1 MAQAPR
7 KPAKARASGKASKGS
22 PSKSRGSA
30 KAPAQS
36 KSRAP
41 TKQRAAPKR
50 MPSSKSE
57 SRVSSATDQNWSGMI
72 QALVTS
78 TMGREV
84 LADVLEAAAGALRK
98 ARADVQDAMAAG
110 ATAASAAGDTAV
122 NVGTEMATGTVAL
135 VQTATEALADIV
147 TGTAQ
152 TMLPAL
158 AGSET
163 ATPRRGGRGRKKA
176 S

>member
-7 KPAKARASGKASKGS
+7 KTAKGRASGKASKAS

-30 KAPAQS
+30 KASAQS
-36 KSRAP
+36 KSRAA

-57 SRVSSATDQNWSGMI
+57 LRVSSATDQNWSGMI

-78 TMGREV
+78 NMGREV

-98 ARADVQDAMAAG
+98 ARADVQDAMEAG
-110 ATAASAAGDTAV
+110 AAAASAAGNLAV
-122 NVGTEMATGTVAL
+122 NLWAL
-135 VQTATEALADIV
+135 KWRRALS
-147 TGTAQ
+147 
-152 TMLPAL
+152 L
-158 AGSET
+158 SFR
-163 ATPRRGGRGRKKA
+163 PRPKPWRT